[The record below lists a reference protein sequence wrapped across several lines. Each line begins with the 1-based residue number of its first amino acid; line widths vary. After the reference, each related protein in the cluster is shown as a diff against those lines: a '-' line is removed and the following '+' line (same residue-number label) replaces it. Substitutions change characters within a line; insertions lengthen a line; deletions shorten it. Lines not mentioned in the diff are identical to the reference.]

1 MDLYEILEIK
11 SNASEIEIKKAYH
24 RLVLKYH
31 PDKNN
36 NTTTDKFQ
44 KIQSAYEILINS
56 KTRLEYQK
64 MNTCEQYSFVEI
76 LEKVINNNIN
86 FDELQKYGFN
96 LNKNDISYIQ
106 TNFYNL
112 FQSINVEE
120 LILLFKKGIIPKK
133 DFNNNNNNCSESDS
147 DFFDETNADYYYNL
161 PISMQKINKN
171 DIRIELSIK
180 IGDITNINKR
190 KIKIKRNN
198 DLSHSENSPI
208 NTTFIF
214 TLNIPYIVFIGG
226 GDCSDGDNYGNLIIK
241 LNLPNNLFWN
251 ENIILIEQSMSLY
264 EMIYGFDIHL
274 DLGDKNIINI
284 QNWVSSR
291 DGFLIDVNSI
301 NNKLKNCNLGIKL
314 FLNYEDSPE
323 KEQLLKK
330 YFC

>member
-11 SNASEIEIKKAYH
+11 PNASEIEIKKAYH

-64 MNTCEQYSFVEI
+64 MNVKEQYSFVEI

-86 FDELQKYGFN
+86 FDELNKYGFN

-133 DFNNNNNNCSESDS
+133 DFNNNNCSESDS
-147 DFFDETNADYYYNL
+147 DFFDESNADYYYNL

-171 DIRIELSIK
+171 DIRIELSIA
-180 IGDITNINKR
+180 IGDIININKR
-190 KIKIKRNN
+190 KIKIKRKIDNN
-198 DLSHSENSPI
+198 ELI

-214 TLNIPYIVFIGG
+214 TLNIPYIVFVGG
-226 GDCSDGDNYGNLIIK
+226 GDCSNGDDYGNLIIK
-241 LNLPNNLFWN
+241 LNLPNNLFWH
-251 ENIILIEQSMSLY
+251 ENIILIKQSMSLY

-274 DLGDKNIINI
+274 DLGDNNIINI
-284 QNWVSSR
+284 QNWVASR
-291 DGFLIDVNSI
+291 DGFLIDVNNI
-301 NNKLKNCNLGIKL
+301 NNKLQNCNLGIKL
-314 FLNYEDSPE
+314 FLNYEDTSE
-323 KEQLLKK
+323 KEQILKT
-330 YFC
+330 YFS